1 MMSMFSLEMYFARC
15 FELRR
20 RVAQAGARLTTA
32 AAAAR
37 TKAVAAKARPVAKV
51 DSYDDPRDGQLTC
64 VEDLPFIHFLHFV
77 GQTLVKE
84 RDDAKLKAM
93 KGGTNKG
100 RARPAFAR
108 SDVW

>member
-37 TKAVAAKARPVAKV
+37 TKAVAAKARPGAKV
-51 DSYDDPRDGQLTC
+51 DDDPRDGQLTC

-93 KGGTNKG
+93 NGGTNKG
-100 RARPAFAR
+100 RSRPAFAR

>member
-37 TKAVAAKARPVAKV
+37 TKAVAAKARPGAKV
-51 DSYDDPRDGQLTC
+51 GDDDPRDGQLTC

-93 KGGTNKG
+93 NGGTNKG
-100 RARPAFAR
+100 RSRPAFAR